1 MQVSLSV
8 LINSD
13 SADSRKNRQPQI
25 PADPSVSHR
34 YQGLKLNKS
43 YLYSK
48 KIKIP
53 NVYSASTYAVRSSF
67 TQIFFNQSYEQHGHH
82 EQLNIKLILNMLP
95 LSVTERCLFCV
106 KIQNQNNRQSWH
118 RYLLNLPFI
127 RKHLFYALHF
137 YSHFTGVSFLRLF
150 QIKLKKSLRT
160 ISNRGSTSAFSQFS
174 KLCKA
179 PFSQPLISSE
189 TQIPKRYI
197 HKCFGY
203 F

>member
-13 SADSRKNRQPQI
+13 SDRQPQI

-67 TQIFFNQSYEQHGHH
+67 KQNFFNYDLRATWRSRTIEYQI
-82 EQLNIKLILNMLP
+82 NIKHATIIRHGKMFVLCKDLESEQQTILAWLLIEL
-95 LSVTERCLFCV
+95 TIYQKTF
-106 KIQNQNNRQSWH
+106 
-118 RYLLNLPFI
+118 
-127 RKHLFYALHF
+127 FYALHF

-160 ISNRGSTSAFSQFS
+160 ISNRGSTSAFSS
-174 KLCKA
+174 ANCVRL
-179 PFSQPLISSE
+179 PSHSLLS
-189 TQIPKRYI
+189 
-197 HKCFGY
+197 HL
-203 F
+203 